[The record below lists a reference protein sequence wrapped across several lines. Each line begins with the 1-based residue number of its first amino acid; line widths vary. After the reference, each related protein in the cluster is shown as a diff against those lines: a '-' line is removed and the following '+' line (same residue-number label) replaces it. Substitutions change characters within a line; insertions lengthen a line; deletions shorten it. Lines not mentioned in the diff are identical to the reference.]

1 MRLII
6 FFLITIFTLLL
17 IFTLNIFSIKDRV
30 YWKFPSVA
38 KTIEQNKY
46 YYFKKD
52 RVLKNIQND
61 YNVNFLPDTQFE
73 SLNLKKINLIKNS
86 GKKIKSFSI
95 DFFDDRLFISTSR
108 GFFYYVNFNKLST
121 KKNEDKINLNTIKTL
136 SYMILSL
143 L

>member
-1 MRLII
+1 MKLII
-6 FFLITIFTLLL
+6 FFSITIFTLVL

-46 YYFKKD
+46 YYFQKD
-52 RVLKNIQND
+52 RVFKNIQND
-61 YNVNFLPDTQFE
+61 YNVSFLPDTQFE

-95 DFFDDRLFISTSR
+95 DFFDDTLIISTSR
-108 GFFYYVNFNKLST
+108 GFFYHIDFIKLSS
-121 KKNEDKINLNTIKTL
+121 KKMKIRLI
-136 SYMILSL
+136 
-143 L
+143 